1 MVKLQ
6 RGDHYA
12 VGWAA
17 EAAGGPAELA
27 RARGGVRIGPPLP
40 ISLFRG
46 QQSLDRTKLCATP
59 D

>member
-6 RGDHYA
+6 YA
-12 VGWAA
+12 VGWAS
-17 EAAGGPAELA
+17 EAAGGPTELA
-27 RARGGVRIGPPLP
+27 KAQGSVRIGPPLP

-46 QQSLDRTKLCATP
+46 PQSLDRTKLCAAP